1 MGIIESEADAIAWV
15 HQMAKTPTPG
25 DHEVTDPHPYC
36 LGDDPCCCV
45 QLIAAE
51 QTARADER
59 EKAAGRVRVETL
71 REARAEVEAE
81 AIHPWPDPNWFDMG
95 YIAGHQDQLRDAL
108 AAIDRL
114 INAETT
120 GDTDD

>member
-1 MGIIESEADAIAWV
+1 MADMTRWTEKHPSAFESGMTEWSAGEFV
-15 HQMAKTPTPG
+15 KYT
-25 DHEVTDPHPYC
+25 DH
-36 LGDDPCCCV
+36 L
-45 QLIAAE
+45 AAL
-51 QTARADER
+51 ER
-59 EKAAGRVRVETL
+59 MRVETL

-114 INAETT
+114 INAATT

>member
-1 MGIIESEADAIAWV
+1 MEHIESEADAIAWV
-15 HQMAKTPTPG
+15 HQVAKTPTPG
-25 DHEVTDPHPYC
+25 DHEVADPHPYC

-59 EKAAGRVRVETL
+59 VKAAERVRVETL
-71 REARAEVEAE
+71 REVKTAVMHLPVVGRL
-81 AIHPWPDPNWFDMG
+81 
-95 YIAGHQDQLRDAL
+95 AGTDSTLAAVHVL

-114 INAETT
+114 INAATT
-120 GDTDD
+120 GATDDC